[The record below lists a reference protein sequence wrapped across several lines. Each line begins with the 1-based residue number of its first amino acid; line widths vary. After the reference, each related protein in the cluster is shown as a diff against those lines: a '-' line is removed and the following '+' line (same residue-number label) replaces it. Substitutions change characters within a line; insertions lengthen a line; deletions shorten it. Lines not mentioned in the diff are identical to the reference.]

1 MRILPEAVTGDPTD
15 AVTVV
20 DCPAGVLVLGGS
32 PQAASRKAMA
42 ASAKRDWRI
51 GSILRRTAAD
61 GRERTVTS

>member
-20 DCPAGVLVLGGS
+20 DSGVGVLVFGVS
-32 PQAASRKAMA
+32 PQAASRKAA
-42 ASAKRDWRI
+42 EASAKRDWRI

-61 GRERTVTS
+61 GRGRTVTS